1 MKIAIIGYG
10 YWGPNLVRNF
20 ANTPD
25 CEVAYVLD
33 QSAQQLQR
41 VQKAYPNVKT
51 TSNYDE
57 ILADNSVDAVAIA
70 TPVSAHYPLA
80 KQALEHGKNVLI
92 EKPMTSSVEEA
103 ESLIALA
110 KTNGKVLMVDHTY
123 LYTPAVQQMKTLI
136 DDGTLGSL
144 QYIDSTRINLGLFQK
159 DVNVLW
165 DLAPHDIS
173 ICNYLMEEKPLAVQ
187 AVGVSHT
194 ENNLENIAYLTLHY
208 PNNKIAHFNCSWVSP
223 VKIRQMLIGGD
234 KKMIVFNDLE
244 TTEKLKIYDKG
255 YTVLP
260 ESDRD
265 KILVDYRT
273 GDIRIPKLPQKEAL
287 GGMAQ
292 DFVNAI
298 LKGTTPISDFNSGLE
313 VVAILEAASESILN
327 KGKEVLIEPKYVA

>member
-33 QSAQQLQR
+33 QSSQQLQR

-92 EKPMTSSVEEA
+92 EKPMTSSVQAA

-110 KTNGKVLMVDHTY
+110 KTHGKVLMVDHTY
-123 LYTPAVQQMKTLI
+123 LYTPAVQKMKALI

-298 LKGTTPISDFNSGLE
+298 MQGTTPVSDFNSGLE